1 MYFGF
6 LGGSALLHLLAAH
19 PNLLATLGIA
29 ATISMLI
36 TSLGP
41 QNYLG
46 SGQQMNRIEQ
56 SLPAG
61 QLADAAVEELMASA
75 RRLATMPAA
84 EVAPIVRQVLQQC
97 GNSCA
102 TLTPAVVMNDAA
114 LLQSVLVVSELERRS
129 SGLPPLTDDRVAEL
143 LNAPVTANGTE

>member
-19 PNLLATLGIA
+19 PKVLATFGIA
-29 ATISMLI
+29 ATLSMLS

-46 SGQQMNRIEQ
+46 AGQQINRIER
-56 SLPAG
+56 SLAPG
-61 QLADAAVEELMASA
+61 RLVDDAAVEELATSA

-84 EVAPIVRQVLQQC
+84 EVEPMVRQVLRQC
-97 GNSCA
+97 GNGCGS
-102 TLTPAVVMNDAA
+102 LTPAIVMNDAA
-114 LLQSVLVVSELERRS
+114 LLQSALIVSELERRS
-129 SGLPPLTDDRVAEL
+129 AGLQPLTDDRIAQL
-143 LNAPVTANGTE
+143 LTRR